1 MKFIAHEKMKSEN
14 LDWGELIEPNEH
26 SEFWHHE
33 IVDSNGQVH
42 IGVLYEDGTVE
53 AGYAV
58 WDSVDT
64 FERFRPRPI
73 LHYRRDRVTTTVH
86 WNRDT
91 DELFCERCYRNVCE
105 TRIYRVS
112 GSELLDLLLNAAG
125 DELIE
130 LPETGHVCI
139 GLPPEL
145 KEQVQ
150 HVAAA
155 EHQTFSEWVIT
166 RLSESAEDERSRASL
181 AQAAERGE
189 RLKEVLKQIKA
200 SRPSRASAE

>member
-26 SEFWHHE
+26 SNFWHHE

-73 LHYRRDRVTTTVH
+73 LHHRRDRVSTTVH

-91 DELFCERCYRNVCE
+91 DDYSVSDAIVMYAKLGFTVC
-105 TRIYRVS
+105 RV
-112 GSELLDLLLNAAG
+112 
-125 DELIE
+125 
-130 LPETGHVCI
+130 
-139 GLPPEL
+139 
-145 KEQVQ
+145 
-150 HVAAA
+150 
-155 EHQTFSEWVIT
+155 
-166 RLSESAEDERSRASL
+166 RSCWT
-181 AQAAERGE
+181 
-189 RLKEVLKQIKA
+189 
-200 SRPSRASAE
+200 